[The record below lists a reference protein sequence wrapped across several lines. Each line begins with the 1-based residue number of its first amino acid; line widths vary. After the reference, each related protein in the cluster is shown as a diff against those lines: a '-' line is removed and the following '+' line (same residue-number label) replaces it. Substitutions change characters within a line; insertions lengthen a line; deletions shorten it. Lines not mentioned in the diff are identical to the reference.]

1 MALLGAG
8 LTASLGYWQLNRAH
22 QKEALSAH
30 WQLQQER
37 TPLHSGDLAR
47 INSSDASQPAEW
59 LDRTASVRGRW
70 LPEHTLF
77 LDNRQMDSRQG
88 FFVLT
93 PLMLEPVDNAPAKT
107 LLVQR
112 GWVPRD
118 FLQRDHLP
126 VIQTPAT
133 PVSFKG
139 RLAGSPSRLFDFKGA
154 EQGKIRQNTSIDELS
169 KETGLM
175 FLPWMLVQTEPTN
188 DATDDP
194 QLLRHWAP
202 PATGVEKHYG
212 YAFQWFLLS
221 ALITGLYVWFQV
233 IRPRRTKPPAHH

>member
-1 MALLGAG
+1 MALLGVG
-8 LTASLGYWQLNRAH
+8 LTASLGSWQLSRAS

-30 WQLQQER
+30 WEVQQTLAPLQV
-37 TPLHSGDLAR
+37 GDLAR
-47 INSSDASQPAEW
+47 LKLQESSQAADW
-59 LDRTASVRGRW
+59 FDRLANVRGRW

-77 LDNRQMDSRQG
+77 LDNRQMDSKQG

-93 PLMLEPVDNAPAKT
+93 PLMLESVDNAPAKI

-126 VIQTPAT
+126 VIQTPTT

-139 RLAGSPSRLFDFKGA
+139 RLTGSPSRLFEFKGA
-154 EQGKIRQNTSIDELS
+154 DLGKIRQNTSIDELS
-169 KETGLM
+169 KETGLKL
-175 FLPWMLVQTEPTN
+175 LPWMLVQTEPTN
-188 DATDDP
+188 DSTDDP
-194 QLLRHWAP
+194 QLQRHWAP

-221 ALITGLYVWFQV
+221 ALIAGLYAWFQI
-233 IRPRRTKPPAHH
+233 IRPRRTKPMAHS